1 MAKKFFYVCA
11 GLLMLAS
18 AYHLGTRNAG
28 AASAVV
34 IPTEVATL
42 SGVIMDGGTIPLPIY
57 ADGTTALE
65 SECKWIV
72 SPGRDDGDILF
83 CFTGTGLSVGQ
94 GGTEPRYVNCFLP
107 AGPAPYHIGR
117 EANYLII
124 ATRGASTPTSA
135 SSQSFGALKAK
146 YR

>member
-11 GLLMLAS
+11 GLLMLA
-18 AYHLGTRNAG
+18 ATYHLGSRNAG
-28 AASAVV
+28 AVSAVV

-42 SGVIMDGGTIPLPIY
+42 SGVIMDGAMIPLPIY

-65 SECKWIV
+65 SDCKWIV
-72 SPGRDDGDILF
+72 SPARDDGSTLF
-83 CFTGTGLSVGQ
+83 CFTGIGLPVAS
-94 GGTEPRYVNCFLP
+94 GGSEPRYVNCFLA

-124 ATRGASTPTSA
+124 AARGAAAPTST